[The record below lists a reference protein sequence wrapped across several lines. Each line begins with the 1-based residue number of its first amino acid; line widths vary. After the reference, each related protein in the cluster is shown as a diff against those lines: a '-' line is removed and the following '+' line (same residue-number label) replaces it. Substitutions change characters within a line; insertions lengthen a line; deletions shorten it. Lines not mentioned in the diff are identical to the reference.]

1 MQPFTE
7 HVPIS
12 LRKTEWTKAVTF
24 RVNFEYFYVNDLE
37 WLAANIVLISKNS
50 RKTPANWK
58 QLEYSSNIFGTHS
71 LPFDNFFFILYS
83 SPFEFQ
89 TDYSSTCDRIRW
101 PLPQNIENIWTH
113 RNSSGKHFY
122 SIWMRTPKR
131 KSEQCIKYTRG
142 ETSFVLRIARLA
154 AAAAAVVC
162 FFFLFRKNA
171 QCSHFLIEYIFQHLL
186 NIQLFHSL
194 MEWASKCGWSDA
206 REHTLTFTSCTQMF
220 HCLSRPYVYTN
231 DKYANSTTILSTIR
245 KQRKKNV
252 VYYRKRIVFEWKLNF
267 FYLKKNIE
275 LGLWVEY
282 FETERFN

>member
-1 MQPFTE
+1 MIGSQYSADIEKFTQNSSE
-7 HVPIS
+7 
-12 LRKTEWTKAVTF
+12 LKAT
-24 RVNFEYFYVNDLE
+24 RVF
-37 WLAANIVLISKNS
+37 
-50 RKTPANWK
+50 K
-58 QLEYSSNIFGTHS
+58 QHIWDAFVAVWQ
-71 LPFDNFFFILYS
+71 FFFILYS

-89 TDYSSTCDRIRW
+89 TDYSSTCDQIRW

-154 AAAAAVVC
+154 AAAAVVC

-171 QCSHFLIEYIFQHLL
+171 QCNHFLIEYIFQHLL

-245 KQRKKNV
+245 KQRKKKTLFTIESES
-252 VYYRKRIVFEWKLNF
+252 YLNESWIF
-267 FYLKKNIE
+267 FI
-275 LGLWVEY
+275 
-282 FETERFN
+282 